1 MKSAILSSSSFSA
14 DISQDSFSMSFERDM
29 PDQTSSSK
37 YSPNLL
43 SQHLREVFESMTAE
57 SSGILSIVKLDVTRF
72 HSDVLNFENFESL
85 LIPRRGCK
93 ALTFWVEII
102 IQIALSGLDKNV

>member
-1 MKSAILSSSSFSA
+1 
-14 DISQDSFSMSFERDM
+14 M

-57 SSGILSIVKLDVTRF
+57 SCEILGNVRLDVTRF
-72 HSDVLNFENFESL
+72 DSDVLSFENFESL

-93 ALTFWVEII
+93 VLGFVDRIGLERGFDGVRVKCGLKDVVFGGTFFNEI
-102 IQIALSGLDKNV
+102 LGG